1 MKKEYNREIS
11 TGEALAIAEKDM
23 ANVVIW
29 PDDVWC
35 FVEDLDEYL
44 THKSDDY
51 IIKEVDLSLTEDG
64 IDEFVYNY
72 NRESVTA

>member
-1 MKKEYNREIS
+1 MKKIYNREIA
-11 TGEALAIAEKDM
+11 TGEALDNSEKDM
-23 ANVVIW
+23 VSVVIW

-35 FVEDLDEYL
+35 FVEDVDEYL
-44 THKSDDY
+44 MHKSDDY

-72 NRESVTA
+72 NREK